1 MKIENYPIV
10 KVLLPYVVGIL
21 IAYFGDFP
29 DTVCRTLWWASV
41 AGFLLVVA
49 LTFVKAYR
57 WRVVQTIGMCASFVM
72 VGIALTNNHFHPK
85 IPDEAMEANADWIV
99 RVAAEPTPREK
110 SVKVEAEVLQ
120 FLDGKAVDGKAIN
133 GEVVDEK
140 AVSGESVDR
149 KSVGGK
155 VLLYLQPSA
164 STDSLRYGD
173 LLFVHADLSRI
184 APPCNPDAFD
194 NQRYMRRRGIY
205 YSGFVRE
212 SGWQCIGHR
221 PANRLKF
228 LAQQA
233 RNRLTDIY
241 IHAGMRGD
249 ELDILKAIL
258 LGDDD
263 TLDPEL
269 KASYSSAGVSHI
281 LCVSGM
287 HVGIIFMIVNFLL
300 KPLDFFRTSRI
311 LKIVLVMLVIW
322 LYAHITG
329 LAPSVTRSATMFT
342 FVAVGQQ
349 LRRNTNVFHSLFASA
364 FILLV
369 INPLLLFEVG
379 FQLSYLAV
387 AGIVLFQPKLA
398 AVYHCRTRIGNYFW
412 ELLTVSVAAQ
422 LGTSPI
428 SIYYF
433 AQFPNYFMLSNLS
446 VIALSFVVIITG
458 VALLP
463 ISFIPLISKYLTWLL
478 TMEIRIMN
486 TLITFIEGLPHS
498 VTENID
504 FHVVQMW
511 LLYSV
516 IGGICY
522 LLYRRN
528 RRVFWATG
536 VLFTLFCVSFGVKKL
551 VLARETTFLAYHVRK
566 SSVLEFNWHGQT
578 VWLSDSL
585 RNEGD
590 KLYQYN
596 IRNHARKHRL
606 HGRMVPIDTAAFDTP
621 FLCKRGNF
629 IRFDGRTYYLLTHKE
644 KLWEG
649 RSRDTLRVD
658 CLLLRQNPRLPP
670 EEMMARMPFREVI
683 ADGSNTPFYVG
694 KWRDFCH
701 ENGILFTF
709 TGDRKF

>member
-1 MKIENYPIV
+1 M
-10 KVLLPYVVGIL
+10 LQSL
-21 IAYFGDFP
+21 D
-29 DTVCRTLWWASV
+29 S
-41 AGFLLVVA
+41 
-49 LTFVKAYR
+49 KAIKG
-57 WRVVQTIGMCASFVM
+57 Q
-72 VGIALTNNHFHPK
+72 
-85 IPDEAMEANADWIV
+85 
-99 RVAAEPTPREK
+99 
-110 SVKVEAEVLQ
+110 
-120 FLDGKAVDGKAIN
+120 AVDGKT
-133 GEVVDEK
+133 
-140 AVSGESVDR
+140 
-149 KSVGGK
+149 VGGK
-155 VLLYLQPSA
+155 VLLYLQPSP
-164 STDSLRYGD
+164 STGSLRYGD

-212 SGWQCIGHR
+212 SGWQRIGHR
-221 PANRLKF
+221 PANPLKF

-311 LKIVLVMLVIW
+311 LKVVLVMLVIW

-463 ISFIPLISKYLTWLL
+463 ISFIPLISKHLTWLL
-478 TMEIRIMN
+478 TKEIRMMN
-486 TLITFIEGLPHS
+486 TLITFIEKLPHS

-504 FHVVQMW
+504 YSLLQVV
-511 LLYSV
+511 LLYGV
-516 IGGICY
+516 IGCVCY
-522 LLYRRN
+522 LLYRRS

-551 VLARETTFLAYHVRK
+551 ALARETTFLAYHARK
-566 SSVLEFNWHGQT
+566 CSVLEFNWHGQT

-585 RNEGD
+585 CEEGD

-596 IRNHARKHRL
+596 IRNHARKRRL
-606 HGRMVPIDTAAFDTP
+606 HGRVVPIDTEALDIP
-621 FLCKRGNF
+621 
-629 IRFDGRTYYLLTHKE
+629 
-644 KLWEG
+644 
-649 RSRDTLRVD
+649 
-658 CLLLRQNPRLPP
+658 
-670 EEMMARMPFREVI
+670 
-683 ADGSNTPFYVG
+683 
-694 KWRDFCH
+694 
-701 ENGILFTF
+701 
-709 TGDRKF
+709 

>member
-10 KVLLPYVVGIL
+10 KVLFPYVLGVA

-29 DTVCRTLWWASV
+29 DAVCRMLWWIAAAS
-41 AGFLLVVA
+41 FLLVA
-49 LTFVKAYR
+49 AMTFVKAYR
-57 WRVVQTIGMCASFVM
+57 WRVVQTVVMCAAIVLA
-72 VGIALTNNHFHPK
+72 GIVLTNRHYHPT
-85 IPDEAMEANADWIV
+85 IPEEVMESGRDWVV
-99 RVAAEPTPREK
+99 RVAAEPTPRER

-120 FLDGKAVDGKAIN
+120 VA
-133 GEVVDEK
+133 
-140 AVSGESVDR
+140 DR
-149 KSVGGK
+149 KSVKGK
-155 VLLYLQPSA
+155 VLLYLQPSDMA
-164 STDSLRYGD
+164 EDLRYGD
-173 LLFVHADLSRI
+173 LLFVHASLARI

-212 SGWQCIGHR
+212 GAWERIGNQ
-221 PANRLKF
+221 PANRLRL

-233 RNRLTDIY
+233 RNRLTDTY
-241 IHAGMRGD
+241 IHAGMSGD

-287 HVGIIFMIVNFLL
+287 HVGIIFMIINFLL
-300 KPLDFFRTSRI
+300 KPLDLFRTSRI
-311 LKIVLVMLVIW
+311 FKTILVMLVVW

-342 FVAVGQQ
+342 FVAIGQQ

-369 INPLLLFEVG
+369 VNPLLLFEVG

-398 AVYHCRTRIGNYFW
+398 AVYRCRTRIGNYFW

-422 LGTSPI
+422 LGTSPV

-446 VIALSFVVIITG
+446 VIALSFAVIITG
-458 VALLP
+458 VSLLP
-463 ISFIPLISKYLTWLL
+463 ISFIPLVSKYLTWLL
-478 TMEIRIMN
+478 TIEIKAMN
-486 TLITFIEGLPHS
+486 TIITFIEKLPHS
-498 VTENID
+498 VTADID
-504 FHVVQMW
+504 YRIVQVV
-511 LLYSV
+511 LLYCV
-516 IGGICY
+516 IGCFCY
-522 LLYRRN
+522 LLYHRN
-528 RRVFWATG
+528 RKVFWGAG
-536 VLFTLFCVSFGVKKL
+536 VFFTLFCGSFVVKKM
-551 VLARETTFLAYHVRK
+551 VLARETEFLAYQVRK
-566 SSVLEFNWHGQT
+566 CSVLEFSWHGQT

-585 RNEGD
+585 HREDD

-596 IRNHARKHRL
+596 VRNHARRHRL
-606 HGRMVPIDTAAFDTP
+606 RGEIVPLDTAEFDTP
-621 FLCKRGNF
+621 FLCKRGNL
-629 IRFDGRTYYLLTHKE
+629 IRFDDKTYYILSCDQRVVPDVRGGD
-644 KLWEG
+644 WA
-649 RSRDTLRVD
+649 VD

-670 EEMMARMPFREVI
+670 DELMARMPFREVV
-683 ADGSNTPFYVG
+683 ADGSNTPFYIER
-694 KWRDFCH
+694 WRVFCL
-701 ENGILFTF
+701 ENGIPFTC

>member
-10 KVLLPYVVGIL
+10 KVLFPFVIGIL
-21 IAYFGDFP
+21 IAYFGDFS
-29 DTVCRTLWWASV
+29 DKVCQMLWWISLA
-41 AGFLLVVA
+41 AFLLVA
-49 LTFVKAYR
+49 AMTFVKAYR
-57 WRVVQTIGMCASFVM
+57 WRVLQTVVMSAAFVLA
-72 VGIALTNNHFHPK
+72 GIVLTDRHYHPK
-85 IPDEAMEANADWIV
+85 ISDEVMEANADWLV
-99 RVAAEPTPREK
+99 RVAAEPTPRER

-120 FLDGKAVDGKAIN
+120 VADKVPG
-133 GEVVDEK
+133 
-140 AVSGESVDR
+140 S
-149 KSVGGK
+149 GK

-164 STDSLRYGD
+164 MTEALRYGD
-173 LLFVHADLSRI
+173 LLLVHAGLSRI

-205 YSGFVRE
+205 YSGFVRD
-212 SGWQCIGHR
+212 GAWQRVGHK

-233 RNRLTDIY
+233 RNRLTGIY
-241 IHAGMRGD
+241 IHAGMSGD

-287 HVGIIFMIVNFLL
+287 HVGIIFMIINFLL
-300 KPLDFFRTSRI
+300 KPLDLFRASRI
-311 LKIVLVMLVIW
+311 FKTLLVMLVVW

-342 FVAVGQQ
+342 FVAVGQLLQ
-349 LRRNTNVFHSLFASA
+349 RNTNVFHSLFASA

-398 AVYHCRTRIGNYFW
+398 AIYRCRTRIGRYFW
-412 ELLTVSVAAQ
+412 ELLNVSVAAQ

-446 VIALSFVVIITG
+446 VIALSFAVIITG

-463 ISFIPLISKYLTWLL
+463 ISFIPLIPKYLTWIL
-478 TMEIRIMN
+478 TMEIRAMN
-486 TLITFIEGLPHS
+486 TIITFIEKLPHS

-504 FHVVQMW
+504 YHIVQVI
-511 LLYSV
+511 LLYGV
-516 IGGICY
+516 ISCLCH
-522 LLYRRN
+522 LLYN
-528 RRVFWATG
+528 RSRKVFWTAS
-536 VLFTLFCVSFGVKKL
+536 VLLTLFCGSFAVKKL
-551 VLARETTFLAYHVRK
+551 VLVRETEFLAYHVRK
-566 SSVLEFNWHGQT
+566 CSVLEFSWHGQT

-585 RNEGD
+585 RSTDD
-590 KLYQYN
+590 KLYRYN
-596 IRNHARKHRL
+596 IRNHARRHHL
-606 HGRMVPIDTAAFDTP
+606 YGVIVPLDTVEYDAP
-621 FLCKRGNF
+621 FLCKRGNL
-629 IRFDGRTYYLLTHKE
+629 IRFEGRTYCIL
-644 KLWEG
+644 
-649 RSRDTLRVD
+649 SRDQRAVPDGFAVD
-658 CLLLRQNPRLPP
+658 CLLLRRNPRLPP
-670 EEMMARMPFREVI
+670 DDVMSRMPFREVV
-683 ADGSNTPFYVG
+683 ADGSNTPYYIE
-694 KWRDFCH
+694 KWRVFCQ
-701 ENGILFTF
+701 ERGIPFTF

>member
-10 KVLLPYVVGIL
+10 KVLFPYVIGIL
-21 IAYFGDFP
+21 IAYFGDFS
-29 DTVCRTLWWASV
+29 DSICRTLWWISTAS
-41 AGFLLVVA
+41 FLLVA
-49 LTFVKAYR
+49 AMTFVKAYR
-57 WRVVQTIGMCASFVM
+57 WRVVQTVVMTVAFVLAGIVLTDRHYHPRISDEVM
-72 VGIALTNNHFHPK
+72 V
-85 IPDEAMEANADWIV
+85 ANADWLV
-99 RVAAEPTPREK
+99 RVAAEPTPRER

-120 FLDGKAVDGKAIN
+120 TADNVPG
-133 GEVVDEK
+133 
-140 AVSGESVDR
+140 S
-149 KSVGGK
+149 GK

-164 STDSLRYGD
+164 MTEALRYGD
-173 LLFVHADLSRI
+173 LLLVHAGLSRI

-212 SGWQCIGHR
+212 GAWQRVGHK

-233 RNRLTDIY
+233 RNRLTGIY
-241 IHAGMRGD
+241 IHAGMSGD

-287 HVGIIFMIVNFLL
+287 HVGIIFMIINFLL
-300 KPLDFFRTSRI
+300 KPLDMFRASRI
-311 LKIVLVMLVIW
+311 FKTLLVMLVVW

-342 FVAVGQQ
+342 FVAVGQLLQ
-349 LRRNTNVFHSLFASA
+349 RNTNVFHSLFASA

-398 AVYHCRTRIGNYFW
+398 AIYRCRTRIGRYFW

-446 VIALSFVVIITG
+446 VIALSFAVIITG

-463 ISFIPLISKYLTWLL
+463 ISFIPLIPKYLTWIL
-478 TMEIRIMN
+478 TMEIRAMN
-486 TLITFIEGLPHS
+486 TIITFIEKLPHS

-504 FHVVQMW
+504 YHIMQVI
-511 LLYSV
+511 LLYGV
-516 IGGICY
+516 IGCLCY
-522 LLYRRN
+522 LLYYRSRK
-528 RRVFWATG
+528 VFWTAS
-536 VLFTLFCVSFGVKKL
+536 VLLTLFCGSFVVKKL
-551 VLARETTFLAYHVRK
+551 VLVRETEFLAYHVRK
-566 SSVLEFNWHGQT
+566 CSVLEFSWHGQT

-585 RNEGD
+585 RGTDD
-590 KLYQYN
+590 KLYRYN
-596 IRNHARKHRL
+596 IRNHARRHRL
-606 HGRMVPIDTAAFDTP
+606 HGVIVPLDTVEYDAP
-621 FLCKRGNF
+621 FLCKCGNL
-629 IRFDGRTYYLLTHKE
+629 IRFEGRTYCIL
-644 KLWEG
+644 
-649 RSRDTLRVD
+649 SRDQRTVPDGFAAD

-670 EEMMARMPFREVI
+670 DEVMSRMPFREVV
-683 ADGSNTPFYVG
+683 ADGSNTPYYIE
-694 KWRDFCH
+694 KWRVFCQ
-701 ENGILFTF
+701 EKGIPFTF

>member
-1 MKIENYPIV
+1 MKIQNYPIV
-10 KVLLPYVVGIL
+10 KVLFPYVVGIL
-21 IAYFGDFP
+21 IAYFGDFSEP
-29 DTVCRTLWWASV
+29 ICRTLWWIAVVS
-41 AGFLLVVA
+41 FLMTVV

-57 WRVVQTIGMCASFVM
+57 WRMLRTVGMEIAFVL
-72 VGIALTNNHFHPK
+72 VGIALTNNHFHSR
-85 IPDEAMEANADWIV
+85 IPDEVVALNTDWAV
-99 RVAAEPTPREK
+99 RVSAEPTPREK

-120 FLDGKAVDGKAIN
+120 SFDGKAIN
-133 GEVVDEK
+133 
-140 AVSGESVDR
+140 
-149 KSVGGK
+149 GK
-155 VLLYLQPSA
+155 VLLYLQSSA
-164 STDSLRYGD
+164 MTDSLRYGD
-173 LLFVHADLSRI
+173 LLFAHAPLARI

-194 NQRYMRRRGIY
+194 NQQYMRRRGIY
-205 YSGFVRE
+205 YSGFVRDGSWE
-212 SGWQCIGHR
+212 RIGHR
-221 PANRLKF
+221 PANQLKF
-228 LAQQA
+228 VAHTA

-241 IHAGMRGD
+241 IHAGMSGD

-287 HVGIIFMIVNFLL
+287 HVGIIFMIINFLL
-300 KPLDFFRTSRI
+300 KPLDLFRTSRI
-311 LKIVLVMLVIW
+311 FKTILVALVIW

-342 FVAVGQQ
+342 FVAVGQL

-369 INPLLLFEVG
+369 VNPLLLFEVG

-387 AGIVLFQPKLA
+387 AGIVLFQPKLSA
-398 AVYHCRTRIGNYFW
+398 IYHCRTRIGNYFW

-446 VIALSFVVIITG
+446 VIALSFIVIITG
-458 VALLP
+458 VTLLP
-463 ISFIPLISKYLTWLL
+463 VSFIPFISKHLTWLL
-478 TMEIRIMN
+478 TMEIKTMN
-486 TLITFIEGLPHS
+486 TIITFIEKLPYS

-504 FHVVQMW
+504 YHIVQVI
-511 LLYSV
+511 LLYGV
-516 IGGICY
+516 IGCSCY
-522 LLYRRN
+522 LLYRWSRK
-528 RRVFWATG
+528 VFWTTG
-536 VLFTLFCVSFGVKKL
+536 ILFTLFCVSFGVKKL
-551 VLARETTFLAYHVRK
+551 VVARETAFLAYHVRK

-585 RNEGD
+585 GGAGD
-590 KLYQYN
+590 KLYQYS
-596 IRNHARKHRL
+596 IRNHARRHRL
-606 HGRMVPIDTAAFDTP
+606 HGRIVPIDTAEFDTP

-629 IRFDGRTYYLLTHKE
+629 IRFEDKTYYLLTHKE

-658 CLLLRQNPRLPP
+658 CLLLRQNPRMSPD
-670 EEMMARMPFREVI
+670 EAMARLPFREVV
-683 ADGSNTPFYVG
+683 ADGSNTPFYVE
-694 KWRDFCH
+694 KWRDFCM
-701 ENGILFTF
+701 EKGIPFTF